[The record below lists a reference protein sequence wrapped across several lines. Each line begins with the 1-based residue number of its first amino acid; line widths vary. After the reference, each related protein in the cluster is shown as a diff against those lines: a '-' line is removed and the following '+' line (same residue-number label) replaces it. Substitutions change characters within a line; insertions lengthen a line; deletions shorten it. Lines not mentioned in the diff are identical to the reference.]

1 MNWQTA
7 LGCVSY
13 SGLLI
18 LVLLIADRKKRLL
31 ASVPHSLRFGFA
43 GGIGLFIALIGLESA
58 RFIVPHQHM
67 GASMGPLNA
76 QTLTFLAGMAITS
89 VLVVR
94 KIAGAFIFGVLLTT
108 LMAVPLGRLWGDA
121 SSPAVIYSGW
131 LAMPDWS
138 LVGRI
143 DLSAVL
149 KPGCWPFIL
158 ILAFS
163 CLFDSLGTC
172 VGVSE
177 AGNLVDQN
185 GDPVN
190 LDQSLKANAAGL
202 VLSGLMGSSPT
213 TVFIE
218 SSTGVREGG
227 RTGLTAV
234 TAGLLFLPLLFF
246 SPLLSLVPS
255 VATAP
260 MLVLAGVFMLKPL
273 IYVRWERFDEAAPFF
288 MSMILM
294 PLTHS
299 ITQGIIWGVL
309 SWTLLKAAG
318 GQFRRI
324 SPVLLGLNAAALWL
338 LINLKH
344 LGY

>member
-1 MNWQTA
+1 
-7 LGCVSY
+7 
-13 SGLLI
+13 
-18 LVLLIADRKKRLL
+18 
-31 ASVPHSLRFGFA
+31 
-43 GGIGLFIALIGLESA
+43 
-58 RFIVPHQHM
+58 
-67 GASMGPLNA
+67 MGPLNA